1 MHDDSTCGRVSESA
15 TGGCDGH
22 AAGPIVLRDVLDRFE
37 REATLGVC
45 DTGRYRMP
53 YYVWGQGPPLVF
65 VHGVADTSRSFR
77 LVISRLS
84 AHFRCIA
91 YTLPQGTGD
100 GARLWRYR
108 HADLV
113 SDLWALFAHLGLERA
128 YLLGSSFGSTIAL
141 EAMRQ
146 RPERIPRAILQSGTA
161 RRRLRFL
168 ERFVTFW
175 LRFFPGPMAKL
186 RRRERIL
193 GLVHRPCF
201 EGLPDEVYRAF
212 VDWTGEAG
220 LAAFGHQARLLNGVD
235 LRANLPEIRQPV
247 LLLHGDRDSVMPRR
261 YADELL
267 GGLGSAGLVVLEG
280 AGHVPCYT
288 HPEAMAEVVRQ
299 FLTPPGAKATTPDC
313 AATCSM
319 RQAGCPGQESPACGG
334 LDPLPVSPSSPSA

>member
-1 MHDDSTCGRVSESA
+1 MHEKPTCGQALECGPA
-15 TGGCDGH
+15 GCHDQSP
-22 AAGPIVLRDVLDRFE
+22 GPIILDEVVARFG
-37 REATLGVC
+37 REVKRGVC

-65 VHGVADTSRSFR
+65 IHGVADTARSFS

-91 YTLPQGTGD
+91 YTLPQGTDD
-100 GARLWRYR
+100 GARLWSYR

-113 SDLWALFAHLGLERA
+113 EDLWALFAHLGLERA
-128 YLLGSSFGSTIAL
+128 YVLGSSFGSTVAL
-141 EAMRQ
+141 SAMRQ
-146 RPERIPRAILQSGTA
+146 HPERIPRAILQGGVA

-168 ERFVTFW
+168 ERVVTFW
-175 LRFFPGPMAKL
+175 LRFFPGSMAKL

-201 EGLPDEVYRAF
+201 EGLPEEVYRAF
-212 VDWTGEAG
+212 VDWTGEAN
-220 LAAFGHQARLLNGVD
+220 LAAFGHQARWLHGVD
-235 LRANLPEIRQPV
+235 LRADMPHIQQPV
-247 LLLHGDRDSVMPRR
+247 LLLHGDRDSVMPRPF
-261 YADELL
+261 AEQLL
-267 GGLGSAGLVVLEG
+267 AGLGSAGLAVLEG

-299 FLTPPGAKATTPDC
+299 FLTPPGAATPDC

-319 RQAGCPGQESPACGG
+319 HQANCPGPASPTCEGRHS
-334 LDPLPVSPSSPSA
+334 LPVNPSSSTSA